1 MEKSHFKVFFW
12 LPVHV
17 LSFKIMARFS
27 AEELHVLFSYR
38 VEVWLSFYNCFVII
52 LLKVDKKELPGRTL
66 LPVPGYENKIEFG
79 VLVHFAYPVED
90 SGKHCDDTSLHF
102 TKITYY
108 CQASSSF
115 KFKQVQVY

>member
-1 MEKSHFKVFFW
+1 
-12 LPVHV
+12 
-17 LSFKIMARFS
+17 MARFS
-27 AEELHVLFSYR
+27 AEELLFSYR

-90 SGKHCDDTSLHF
+90 SGKHCDDEDYILL
-102 TKITYY
+102 
-108 CQASSSF
+108 SSKF
-115 KFKQVQVY
+115 KFQVQVQVY